1 MTRSQINL
9 NELKTM
15 KKTNK
20 ILSCFTIVPL
30 AVMLHLIMQSCISTP
45 GKMILELSKDVNLVR
60 IKNEAG
66 AILSIEND
74 DKGGTASREITLCKG
89 ESIRVWGA
97 MVSQSDSEMEVSFS
111 GESRVIKDS
120 KPNYVLIIRE
130 GEPLFGKDVG
140 WEIGSWE

>member
-1 MTRSQINL
+1 
-9 NELKTM
+9 M
-15 KKTNK
+15 KKSKK
-20 ILSCFTIVPL
+20 ILSCFAIVPL
-30 AVMLHLIMQSCISTP
+30 AVMIHFIMQGCVSTP
-45 GKMILELSKDVNLVR
+45 GKMILELSGDVNLIR

-74 DKGGTASREITLCKG
+74 DRRGGASREIALCKG

-97 MVSQSDSEMEVSFS
+97 SVSQSDSEMKVSFS

>member
-1 MTRSQINL
+1 
-9 NELKTM
+9 M

-20 ILSCFTIVPL
+20 ILSCFAIISL
-30 AVMLHLIMQSCISTP
+30 AAMIHFLMQSCGSTS
-45 GKMILELSKDVNLVR
+45 GKIVLELAKDVNLVR

-66 AILSIEND
+66 AVLSIENND
-74 DKGGTASREITLCKG
+74 RRGGASREITLGKG
-89 ESIRVWGA
+89 EIIRVWGA
-97 MVSQSDSEMEVSFS
+97 LVSQIDSEMKVFFS

-120 KPNYVLIIRE
+120 KSNYVLIIRE